1 MNTQFTTIQRP
12 FLKLNLTPIDS
23 FSIRVDGMEYPSS
36 LEFGKKYYKVCNKKL
51 IAFKVIAS
59 TMKLYMPT
67 YGGSYYTT
75 AYYTQ
80 YNSGEPVWEF
90 KHELFNVPIFTS
102 KEHYLNY
109 VNDYNNA
116 VQPVDF
122 KFQSICKIL
131 NLNKKD
137 LSFKQTYIVLKDTQ
151 KPTPIESYIKHILFT
166 NEGMFVCLSHQFS
179 RYGNQYNGYDNYN
192 DCMANY
198 LNGMAVEDFED
209 ETYNINIELNVLKP
223 STSVIKIVEM
233 R

>member
-1 MNTQFTTIQRP
+1 MNTQFTTIQTP
-12 FLKLNLTPIDS
+12 FLKLNLTPINTFAINVDS
-23 FSIRVDGMEYPSS
+23 MKYPSG

-51 IAFKVIAS
+51 IAFKVIAI
-59 TMKLYMPT
+59 TFKLYR
-67 YGGSYYTT
+67 SYYTC

-90 KHELFNVPIFTS
+90 GHELFNVPIFTS

-109 VNDYNNA
+109 VNGYNNA
-116 VQPVDF
+116 VQPVDLG
-122 KFQSICKIL
+122 FQSICKIL
-131 NLNKKD
+131 NFSSKE
-137 LSFKQTYIVLKDTQ
+137 LSFKKTYIMSKYTQ
-151 KPTPIESYIKHILFT
+151 KPELKESYIKHVLFT

-198 LNGMAVEDFED
+198 LNGMVVEDFED
-209 ETYNINIELNVLKP
+209 EIYNINIEVNVFKP